1 MERQALADLRAE
13 LATLPAAA
21 SPDEIQDR
29 VYAVGKRHAFADLRA
44 WFQALYEIL
53 LGQATGPRMGSFI
66 ALYGLGETAALIDKA
81 LAGED
86 LSAA

>member
-1 MERQALADLRAE
+1 M
-13 LATLPAAA
+13 
-21 SPDEIQDR
+21 
-29 VYAVGKRHAFADLRA
+29 GKRHAFADLRA

-53 LGQATGPRMGSFI
+53 LGQATGPRMGSFV
-66 ALYGLGETAALIDKA
+66 ALYGIPETIGLIDKA